1 MIETSWIDAVQ
12 EEIHEFKRLNVWELV
27 SCPDKVMLIKLK
39 WIYKVKT
46 DEFGGVLK
54 NKARLVA
61 QGFRQEEGIDFE
73 ESFAP
78 VARIESIRIFVANAT
93 NKNMMILQMDV
104 KTNFLNSELK
114 EEVYVSQPEGFVD
127 QDNPSHV
134 YKLKKALYGLKQ
146 PPRAWYDMLLSF
158 LISQHFSKGEV
169 DPTLFTWKA
178 GNDLLLMSFFSG
190 LQISQSPRGIF
201 LNQSKY
207 AYEIIKKYGLISS
220 NSIDTPMVEKNNL
233 DEDLQGTPV
242 DATLYLGMIG
252 SLMYLTSSR
261 PDLIYAV
268 CICAHGLQLV
278 DTDNESDPEEAP
290 SEAEESQP
298 LDPRVP
304 LRSEEFEASELS
316 GTRIISSHSLVSSDS
331 TTPLSPD
338 HPLTHVLPTPTPTR
352 VSFHHWTARIV
363 VRTQPTLSPD
373 ISARIVKAAA
383 LSLSSFRKRYISSY
397 ETSSTSSST
406 LPVRKRYRG
415 ISKLI
420 LDTDSK
426 VDELGEEDTKE
437 DDSLDGNDK
446 RERERE
452 RERRRGEARGDS
464 QGVGEKG
471 EMLCVLRVRVERVGK
486 RGVSAGRDE
495 EREREGRCGDEI
507 ELGSCLGWIS
517 LEVGESGERI
527 SGAGEKNGLEGS
539 VGEVV
544 GEVM

>member
-1 MIETSWIDAVQ
+1 MKVRMYGILFDQSGDIFSRHKGDKSMHIKLGNDRLPDRARS
-12 EEIHEFKRLNVWELV
+12 KRL
-27 SCPDKVMLIKLK
+27 
-39 WIYKVKT
+39 
-46 DEFGGVLK
+46 
-54 NKARLVA
+54 
-61 QGFRQEEGIDFE
+61 
-73 ESFAP
+73 
-78 VARIESIRIFVANAT
+78 
-93 NKNMMILQMDV
+93 
-104 KTNFLNSELK
+104 
-114 EEVYVSQPEGFVD
+114 
-127 QDNPSHV
+127 
-134 YKLKKALYGLKQ
+134 
-146 PPRAWYDMLLSF
+146 
-158 LISQHFSKGEV
+158 
-169 DPTLFTWKA
+169 
-178 GNDLLLMSFFSG
+178 GND
-190 LQISQSPRGIF
+190 
-201 LNQSKY
+201 KTEDK
-207 AYEIIKKYGLISS
+207 AY
-220 NSIDTPMVEKNNL
+220 
-233 DEDLQGTPV
+233 
-242 DATLYLGMIG
+242 
-252 SLMYLTSSR
+252 
-261 PDLIYAV
+261 
-268 CICAHGLQLV
+268 GLQLV

-352 VSFHHWTARIV
+352 VSFPIGPARIV
-363 VRTQPTLSPD
+363 VNILLRDLLNNQ
-373 ISARIVKAAA
+373 
-383 LSLSSFRKRYISSY
+383 
-397 ETSSTSSST
+397 SST